1 MCARLFWLLVDI
13 ANKMVNAENK
23 RRMAVNWFYDQF
35 RVVATSV
42 DRASDEITFQMPWD
56 EMLHLAEDLYDQY
69 QEQNLRSQHKD
80 LKEEYQRY
88 EALLYLIKSLTDSK
102 HRV

>member
-1 MCARLFWLLVDI
+1 
-13 ANKMVNAENK
+13 MVNTENK
-23 RRMAVNWFYDQF
+23 RRMAVNWFYDHF
-35 RVVATSV
+35 NVVATSV
-42 DRASDEITFQMPWD
+42 DRDADVIAIRMPWD

-69 QEQNLRSQHKD
+69 QEQILRRQHQD
-80 LKEEYQRY
+80 LQDEYQRY

>member
-1 MCARLFWLLVDI
+1 
-13 ANKMVNAENK
+13 MVNTENK
-23 RRMAVNWFYDQF
+23 RRMAVNWFYDHF
-35 RVVATSV
+35 NVVATSV
-42 DRASDEITFQMPWD
+42 DRDADVITIRMPWD

-69 QEQNLRSQHKD
+69 QEQILRKKHQD
-80 LKEEYQRY
+80 LQDEYQRY